1 VKILLIILF
10 FVNASTVNAKTFSV
24 TNLANSATS
33 EDCLD
38 YCVDGVCFWLVCGW
52 GCSVKTT
59 PHINHNLPDFVV
71 SSYNEPGEN
80 SFSEVQSLFELT
92 SFIPGTHVLRYNMSL
107 KPLRHIFS
115 SRVDK

>member
-80 SFSEVQSLFELT
+80 SFSEVQSLDVMKNIQGGNLT
-92 SFIPGTHVLRYNMSL
+92 TNSKSKRANSGFDFYLN
-107 KPLRHIFS
+107 
-115 SRVDK
+115 